1 MRPPS
6 AAQEPR
12 WASQPALQ
20 RKVRQLDN
28 DVNEIYLM
36 LNQIQV
42 TQSRHGVRLD
52 ELDSKLTAHDA
63 RFDAV
68 DAKLLAHD
76 ERFDRVEA
84 RLDGIDGKIET
95 VLTLLRER

>member
-1 MRPPS
+1 MS
-6 AAQEPR
+6 
-12 WASQPALQ
+12 SQPELQ

-28 DVNEIYLM
+28 DVNEVYLM

-52 ELDSKLTAHDA
+52 ELDTKLTAHDG

-68 DAKLLAHD
+68 DAKLAEHD
-76 ERFDRVEA
+76 ERFERIDG
-84 RLDGIDGKIET
+84 RLDGIDGKIDS